1 MELELELDGL
11 IGGLIP
17 VVLGVYE
24 RTLYCRLHGCDFVSF
39 MNTVVLT
46 VLLVRSV
53 VRRLYWRRRVKV
65 G

>member
-1 MELELELDGL
+1 MRERCIVGCMDEL
-11 IGGLIP
+11 
-17 VVLGVYE
+17 
-24 RTLYCRLHGCDFVSF
+24 FVSF

-65 G
+65 D